1 MQLYIDFKCP
11 ASYLALKPTLALSE
25 QLGVPISW
33 HAIRSYQSPLLPEKP
48 DEEVST
54 RHRRVRALA
63 RQKTH
68 QLYAQVQ
75 NLPLNFR
82 NPPTNT
88 DMALAALCLLGDG
101 GDNPLPFITAAF
113 EAYWTGDAD
122 LNDARTV
129 AALSGAPDLQNDDDD
144 GDGARAR
151 LEAALRE
158 AEENGIF
165 TSPTYVVQDVVQ
177 DEVSEQIFV
186 GREHLPWIR
195 ELLQSAK

>member
-25 QLGVPISW
+25 QLGVPIGW
-33 HAIRSYQSPLLPEKP
+33 HPMRSYQSPLMDEKP
-48 DEEVST
+48 HEEVGQ

-88 DMALAALCLLGDG
+88 DMALAALCLLGER

-129 AALSGAPDLQNDDDD
+129 AALSGAPAFPDDDD

-151 LEAALRE
+151 LEAALRK

-165 TSPTYVVQDVVQ
+165 TSPTYV
-177 DEVSEQIFV
+177 VSEQIFV

>member
-11 ASYLALKPTLALSE
+11 SSYLALRPTLALSE
-25 QLGVPISW
+25 QLGVPIGW
-33 HAIRSYQSPLLPEKP
+33 HPMRSYQSPLMDEKP
-48 DEEVST
+48 HEEVGQ

-75 NLPLNFR
+75 NLSLNFR

-88 DMALAALCLLGDG
+88 DMALAALCLLGDDG
-101 GDNPLPFITAAF
+101 SDPLPFITAAF

-122 LNDARTV
+122 LNDARSV
-129 AALSGAPDLQNDDDD
+129 AALSGAPDLQNGDDSD

-151 LEAALRE
+151 FEAALSE
-158 AEENGIF
+158 AEEKGIF
-165 TSPTYVVQDVVQ
+165 TSPTYV
-177 DEVSEQIFV
+177 VSEQIFV

-195 ELLQSAK
+195 ELLQT

>member
-11 ASYLALKPTLALSE
+11 AAYLALHPTLALSE

-33 HAIRSYQSPLLPEKP
+33 HPIRNTQSPLLPEKP
-48 DEEVST
+48 NEEVST
-54 RHRRVRALA
+54 RHRRVLALA

-68 QLYAQVQ
+68 QLYASVQ
-75 NLPLNFR
+75 NLPLQFR

-88 DMALAALCLLGDG
+88 DMALAALCLLTER
-101 GDNPLPFITAAF
+101 GDNPLPFIEAAF
-113 EAYWTGDAD
+113 AAYWTGDAD
-122 LNDARTV
+122 LNDARAV
-129 AALSGAPDLQNDDDD
+129 AALSGAPAIADGDEN
-144 GDGARAR
+144 GDGARTG

-195 ELLQSAK
+195 ALLQSAK

>member
-11 ASYLALKPTLALSE
+11 SSYLALRPTLALSE
-25 QLGVPISW
+25 QLGVPIGW
-33 HAIRSYQSPLLPEKP
+33 HPMRSYQSPLMDEKP
-48 DEEVST
+48 HEEVGQ

-75 NLPLNFR
+75 NLSLNFR

-88 DMALAALCLLGDG
+88 DMALAALCLLGDDG
-101 GDNPLPFITAAF
+101 SDPLPFITAAF

-122 LNDARTV
+122 LNDARSV
-129 AALSGAPDLQNDDDD
+129 AALSGAPDLQNGDDS
-144 GDGARAR
+144 DGASAR
-151 LEAALRE
+151 LEAALSE
-158 AEENGIF
+158 AEERGIF
-165 TSPTYVVQDVVQ
+165 TSPSYV
-177 DEVSEQIFV
+177 VSEQIFV

-195 ELLQSAK
+195 ELLQT

>member
-11 ASYLALKPTLALSE
+11 SSYLALRPTLALSE
-25 QLGVPISW
+25 QLGVPIGW
-33 HAIRSYQSPLLPEKP
+33 HPMRSYQSPLIDEKP
-48 DEEVST
+48 HEEVGQ

-75 NLPLNFR
+75 NLSLNFR

-88 DMALAALCLLGDG
+88 DMALAALCLLGDDG
-101 GDNPLPFITAAF
+101 SDPLPFITAAF

-122 LNDARTV
+122 LNDARSV
-129 AALSGAPDLQNDDDD
+129 AALSGAPDLQNGDDS
-144 GDGARAR
+144 DGASAR
-151 LEAALRE
+151 LEAALSE
-158 AEENGIF
+158 AEEKGIF
-165 TSPTYVVQDVVQ
+165 TSPTYV
-177 DEVSEQIFV
+177 VSEQIFV

-195 ELLQSAK
+195 ELLQT

>member
-11 ASYLALKPTLALSE
+11 ASYLTLTPTLALSE

-68 QLYAQVQ
+68 QLYAGVQ
-75 NLPLNFR
+75 NLPLQFR

-88 DMALAALCLLGDG
+88 DMALAALCLLGEGG
-101 GDNPLPFITAAF
+101 GDPLPFIKAAF
-113 EAYWTGDAD
+113 AAYWTGETD

-129 AALSGAPDLQNDDDD
+129 AALSGAPAIADGDEN
-144 GDGARAR
+144 GDGARTG

-165 TSPTYVVQDVVQ
+165 TSPTYVVQD
-177 DEVSEQIFV
+177 EVSEQIFV
-186 GREHLPWIR
+186 GREHLPWIC
-195 ELLQSAK
+195 ELLQSGK

>member
-11 ASYLALKPTLALSE
+11 SSYLALRPTLALSE
-25 QLGVPISW
+25 QLGVPIGW
-33 HAIRSYQSPLLPEKP
+33 HPMRSYQSPLMDEKP
-48 DEEVST
+48 HEEVGQ

-88 DMALAALCLLGDG
+88 DMALAALCLLTERG
-101 GDNPLPFITAAF
+101 GDPLPFIKAAF
-113 EAYWTGDAD
+113 AAYWTGDTD
-122 LNDARTV
+122 LNDDARTV
-129 AALSGAPDLQNDDDD
+129 AALSGAPAFPDGDEN

-165 TSPTYVVQDVVQ
+165 TSPTYVV
-177 DEVSEQIFV
+177 SEQIFV

>member
-1 MQLYIDFKCP
+1 MMQLYIDFKCP
-11 ASYLALKPTLALSE
+11 AAYLALHPTRVLSE

-33 HAIRSYQSPLLPEKP
+33 HAIRSHQTPLLPEEP

-68 QLYAQVQ
+68 QLYASVH
-75 NLPLNFR
+75 NLPLQFR

-88 DMALAALCLLGDG
+88 DMALAALSLLSER
-101 GDNPLPFITAAF
+101 GDNPLPFIKAAF
-113 EAYWTGDAD
+113 AAYWTGDTD
-122 LNDARTV
+122 LNDAGAV
-129 AALSGAPDLQNDDDD
+129 GALSGAPSIPDTDEN
-144 GDGARAR
+144 GDGVRTR

-158 AEENGIF
+158 AEEKGIF
-165 TSPTYVVQDVVQ
+165 TSPTYVVRA
-177 DEVSEQIFV
+177 EVSEQIFV

>member
-25 QLGVPISW
+25 QLGVPIGW
-33 HAIRSYQSPLLPEKP
+33 HAMRSYQSPLMDEKP
-48 DEEVST
+48 HEEVGQ

-88 DMALAALCLLGDG
+88 DMALAALCLLGEGG
-101 GDNPLPFITAAF
+101 GDPLPFITAAF

-129 AALSGAPDLQNDDDD
+129 AALSGAPAFPDGDEN

>member
-11 ASYLALKPTLALSE
+11 AAYLALHPTLALGE

-33 HAIRSYQSPLLPEKP
+33 HPIRKYESRLLQEKP

-54 RHRRVRALA
+54 RHRRVRAVA

-68 QLYAQVQ
+68 QLYASVQ
-75 NLPLNFR
+75 NLPLQFR

-88 DMALAALCLLGDG
+88 DMALAALCYLTER
-101 GDNPLPFITAAF
+101 GDNPLPFIKAAF
-113 EAYWTGDAD
+113 AAYWTGDTD
-122 LNDARTV
+122 LNDAREV
-129 AALSGAPDLQNDDDD
+129 IALLGATAITDRDEI
-144 GDGARAR
+144 GDGARTR
-151 LEAALRE
+151 LEAALRK

-165 TSPTYVVQDVVQ
+165 TSPTYVVQDVV
-177 DEVSEQIFV
+177 SEQVFV

>member
-11 ASYLALKPTLALSE
+11 SSYLALRPTLALSE
-25 QLGVPISW
+25 QLGVPIGW
-33 HAIRSYQSPLLPEKP
+33 HPMRSYQSPLMDEKP
-48 DEEVST
+48 HEEVGQ

-75 NLPLNFR
+75 NLSLNFR

-88 DMALAALCLLGDG
+88 DMALAALCLLGDDG
-101 GDNPLPFITAAF
+101 IDPLPFITAAF

-122 LNDARTV
+122 LNDARSV
-129 AALSGAPDLQNDDDD
+129 AALSGAPDLQNGDDS
-144 GDGARAR
+144 DGASAR
-151 LEAALRE
+151 LEAALSE
-158 AEENGIF
+158 AEEKGIF
-165 TSPTYVVQDVVQ
+165 TSPTYV
-177 DEVSEQIFV
+177 VSEQIFV

-195 ELLQSAK
+195 ELLQT